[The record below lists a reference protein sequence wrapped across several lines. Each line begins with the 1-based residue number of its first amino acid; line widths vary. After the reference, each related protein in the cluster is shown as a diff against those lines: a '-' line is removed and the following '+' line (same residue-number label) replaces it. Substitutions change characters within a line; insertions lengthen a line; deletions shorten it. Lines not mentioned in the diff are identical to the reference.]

1 MTYSLTGNK
10 ISQTYQKLVQI
21 VNGLYYD
28 GLGNR
33 LDFGPTG
40 FQGSTGFQGVLG
52 NTGPQGFQGLVGQ
65 TGFQG
70 PVASHGIKQYVAVL
84 NQSGTDD
91 PVATVLVNTLGGDVV
106 WTRSGLGGYLGNLTG
121 AFTVGKTTSLTPFIL
136 NGGDG
141 LIITMES
148 TVNSFQILTYF
159 WSLSE
164 FVAPTPS
171 DSILNNTIINITVY
185 P

>member
-1 MTYSLTGNK
+1 MANLGSIVALEAAVNAAIPDNTSNAVTPADVRDSIIDTIDTLTGEPVV
-10 ISQTYQKLVQI
+10 SQ
-21 VNGLYYD
+21 
-28 GLGNR
+28 
-33 LDFGPTG
+33 
-40 FQGSTGFQGVLG
+40 
-52 NTGPQGFQGLVGQ
+52 
-65 TGFQG
+65 
-70 PVASHGIKQYVAVL
+70 GIKQYVAVL

-106 WTRSGLGGYLGNLTG
+106 WTRSGPGGYFGNLTG

-136 NGGDG
+136 NGADG

-148 TVNSFQILTYF
+148 NVNSFQILTYF

-164 FVAPTPS
+164 FVAPTSS
-171 DSILNNTIINITVY
+171 DSILNNTIINIVVY

>member
-1 MTYSLTGNK
+1 MANLGSVSALTTYVDTNIEDNTSNAVTPADVRQSIINTIDTLTGE
-10 ISQTYQKLVQI
+10 
-21 VNGLYYD
+21 
-28 GLGNR
+28 
-33 LDFGPTG
+33 
-40 FQGSTGFQGVLG
+40 
-52 NTGPQGFQGLVGQ
+52 
-65 TGFQG
+65 

-121 AFTVGKTTSLTPFIL
+121 ASTVGKATSLTPFIL

-141 LIITMES
+141 LIITMEL
-148 TVNSFQILTYF
+148 TVNYFQILTYF